1 LSVAAYAV
9 TMSERV
15 FAAVQELGK
24 ARFRLLCER
33 LPYARE
39 SISDALDYLKTK
51 GQIRLQRDQFGQYWA
66 VRRRPTS
73 SV

>member
-1 LSVAAYAV
+1 MAD
-9 TMSERV
+9 RV
-15 FAAVQELGK
+15 FAVVQELGK
-24 ARFRLLCER
+24 ARYRALCEK
-33 LPYARE
+33 LPYAKE

-51 GQIRLQRDQFGQYWA
+51 RAIILKRDQFGQYWA